1 MKKIKEKIR
10 VWIEFDPNIT
20 KRSKKDTL
28 VAIDFQF
35 ITAKE
40 DFIKELERLKYL

>member
-1 MKKIKEKIR
+1 MKETKEKVRI
-10 VWIEFDPNIT
+10 WIEFDPNIT
-20 KRSKKDTL
+20 KGTKKDKLT
-28 VAIDFQF
+28 AIDYQF